1 MHEHL
6 IGIAAALASA
16 ASWAA
21 GAILFK
27 PLGQRLSSSA
37 MTLAK
42 QLVSL
47 LLLGGAVLLDGFS
60 WLSASTLALL
70 VLSGLLGIAI
80 GDACFFEALR
90 DLGPVAVVVL
100 LTLGQVLTVI
110 LSVLLL
116 GDRPSLIAWAGIALV
131 IAGVVL
137 VIAPKLSGEEQ
148 RSGRRGLLFGLLSV
162 VAMSVAMV
170 IAKPALDQT
179 SALQATLVRMAAGA
193 AGMLLFARTP
203 DRVATWLAPLADV
216 RLLAQFVIAVAV
228 VTFGGFWLS
237 LVAMKYT
244 DLSVANTVASVEP
257 VFALPLAAIVLK
269 ERITMKSL
277 TGAVLSTAGVV
288 LLCLTNHS

>member
-277 TGAVLSTAGVV
+277 TGAVLATAGVV

>member
-6 IGIAAALASA
+6 IGVAAALASA

-27 PLGQRLSSSA
+27 PLSQRLSSSA

-47 LLLGGAVLLDGFS
+47 LLLAGAVLLDGFS

-193 AGMLLFARTP
+193 AGMLLFAGTP
-203 DRVATWLAPLADV
+203 GRVATWLAPLADG
-216 RLLAQFVIAVAV
+216 RLLAHFVIAVAV

-288 LLCLTNHS
+288 LLCLTDHS